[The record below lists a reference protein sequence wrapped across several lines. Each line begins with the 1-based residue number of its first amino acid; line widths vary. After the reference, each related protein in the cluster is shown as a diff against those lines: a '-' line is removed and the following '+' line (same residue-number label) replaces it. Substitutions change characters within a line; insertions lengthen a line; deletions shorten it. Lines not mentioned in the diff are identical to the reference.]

1 MSDNMTKKRIL
12 NVKSPT
18 IVDSYYEDEDFQKEL
33 DKVSDDILINAETNR
48 TIKNIRKTLAS
59 ALKKKYGFTNG
70 ELKELT
76 SKILKIHG
84 LEASNF
90 DALSSFAKIL
100 ESRVN
105 DVSIDDNSN
114 KNEKTIAGVNNEITA
129 AFRKLVGYHML
140 YGVMKDLYGQAEAK
154 VLSGD
159 LYDFSLGLSDSTN
172 ILIPYCWALDASK
185 IVLEGRKFGQLPS
198 APVHRVDSYIS
209 ALDETVHQMSSH
221 LAGAIAVGTFFLDIA
236 HILIYKQRV
245 PFEKIKT
252 DAVMRKHIENCFQT
266 FVHSVNHLS
275 RNGVESPFTNISLFD
290 RVKLKGLVGPEN
302 YGWYFANKKE
312 VALDNGLE
320 DKMSSEEWQEF
331 VINYIIEL
339 QEIYAKFHEKGDPL
353 NNGIPY
359 RFPVT
364 TMNIS
369 KDDDDKVL
377 DEKFFDFV
385 CQRDITRFNIFT
397 SKGTKVA
404 SCCFSGDQ
412 PILVRN
418 AKDVYLTTFKDW
430 KNTTPYAVYKD
441 NWKVFHNGSWV
452 EANEVVLPSRQMYK
466 VTTTNNKTIIV
477 SDNHLHVTYNGEIPT
492 SKLTTDDYLMFNTKP
507 LQSYPEKDEG
517 LTYKD
522 GYLIGAFIG
531 DGSFGGNIELASGN
545 KEIYTINLSLNKNCY
560 QEIINDIGLHSTY
573 SIFDDK
579 ELVSVRICSKE
590 KVAFIKRFVNGCH
603 SAYTKELNPN
613 VLFQSLEFRKGILDG
628 WYATDGGNSN
638 RCYTISPKLRDS
650 MELLITSLG
659 YNSTISVSD
668 RTGEVA
674 FINEET
680 GKEYY
685 KNYPLWCVRWYDSSN
700 KRTMKDV
707 YKWKN
712 NSMYFKIKSIEKV
725 DYNDENIYCFEMKNK
740 DEPYFT
746 LPNGIITHNCRLIN
760 DAELLDMG
768 SSVNSF
774 GGSTVSM
781 GSHRVVTINFARIA
795 YEANSMEDF
804 YHILDKR
811 IRGAAK
817 VLKAHKVLIGKMEE
831 KGLEPFITRGWIRM
845 DRLFSTFGILGVVEA
860 KKILETKFAD
870 QIEDGQDVMKDYLV
884 YLNKHSQEYA
894 KELGLFS
901 NIEQIPGE
909 SYAVRLATVD
919 NLIFDEDIIDA
930 PLYANQFVPL
940 WEDATIW
947 EKLEADGKYNQL
959 LTGGGIVHAQLGSKT
974 TPSQN
979 RKIIEY
985 AIKCGCEHFVLNS
998 VYSKCPKCG
1007 AVYDHKVASCSK
1019 CGHNEH
1025 MEYFTRIVGY
1035 FTSVDS
1041 WNPTRKN
1048 WEFQRR
1054 TFIDDSLMN

>member
-236 HILIYKQRV
+236 HILIYKERV

-404 SCCFSGDQ
+404 SC
-412 PILVRN
+412 
-418 AKDVYLTTFKDW
+418 
-430 KNTTPYAVYKD
+430 
-441 NWKVFHNGSWV
+441 
-452 EANEVVLPSRQMYK
+452 
-466 VTTTNNKTIIV
+466 
-477 SDNHLHVTYNGEIPT
+477 
-492 SKLTTDDYLMFNTKP
+492 
-507 LQSYPEKDEG
+507 
-517 LTYKD
+517 
-522 GYLIGAFIG
+522 
-531 DGSFGGNIELASGN
+531 
-545 KEIYTINLSLNKNCY
+545 
-560 QEIINDIGLHSTY
+560 
-573 SIFDDK
+573 
-579 ELVSVRICSKE
+579 
-590 KVAFIKRFVNGCH
+590 
-603 SAYTKELNPN
+603 
-613 VLFQSLEFRKGILDG
+613 
-628 WYATDGGNSN
+628 
-638 RCYTISPKLRDS
+638 
-650 MELLITSLG
+650 
-659 YNSTISVSD
+659 
-668 RTGEVA
+668 
-674 FINEET
+674 
-680 GKEYY
+680 
-685 KNYPLWCVRWYDSSN
+685 
-700 KRTMKDV
+700 
-707 YKWKN
+707 
-712 NSMYFKIKSIEKV
+712 
-725 DYNDENIYCFEMKNK
+725 
-740 DEPYFT
+740 
-746 LPNGIITHNCRLIN
+746 CRLIN

>member
-245 PFEKIKT
+245 PFEKIKS
-252 DAVMRKHIENCFQT
+252 DATMRKYIENCFQT

-404 SCCFSGDQ
+404 SCC
-412 PILVRN
+412 
-418 AKDVYLTTFKDW
+418 
-430 KNTTPYAVYKD
+430 
-441 NWKVFHNGSWV
+441 
-452 EANEVVLPSRQMYK
+452 
-466 VTTTNNKTIIV
+466 
-477 SDNHLHVTYNGEIPT
+477 
-492 SKLTTDDYLMFNTKP
+492 
-507 LQSYPEKDEG
+507 
-517 LTYKD
+517 
-522 GYLIGAFIG
+522 
-531 DGSFGGNIELASGN
+531 
-545 KEIYTINLSLNKNCY
+545 
-560 QEIINDIGLHSTY
+560 
-573 SIFDDK
+573 
-579 ELVSVRICSKE
+579 
-590 KVAFIKRFVNGCH
+590 
-603 SAYTKELNPN
+603 
-613 VLFQSLEFRKGILDG
+613 
-628 WYATDGGNSN
+628 
-638 RCYTISPKLRDS
+638 
-650 MELLITSLG
+650 
-659 YNSTISVSD
+659 
-668 RTGEVA
+668 
-674 FINEET
+674 
-680 GKEYY
+680 
-685 KNYPLWCVRWYDSSN
+685 
-700 KRTMKDV
+700 
-707 YKWKN
+707 
-712 NSMYFKIKSIEKV
+712 
-725 DYNDENIYCFEMKNK
+725 
-740 DEPYFT
+740 
-746 LPNGIITHNCRLIN
+746 RLIN

-870 QIEDGQDVMKDYLV
+870 QIEDGQDVMKD
-884 YLNKHSQEYA
+884 
-894 KELGLFS
+894 
-901 NIEQIPGE
+901 
-909 SYAVRLATVD
+909 
-919 NLIFDEDIIDA
+919 
-930 PLYANQFVPL
+930 
-940 WEDATIW
+940 
-947 EKLEADGKYNQL
+947 
-959 LTGGGIVHAQLGSKT
+959 
-974 TPSQN
+974 
-979 RKIIEY
+979 
-985 AIKCGCEHFVLNS
+985 
-998 VYSKCPKCG
+998 
-1007 AVYDHKVASCSK
+1007 
-1019 CGHNEH
+1019 
-1025 MEYFTRIVGY
+1025 
-1035 FTSVDS
+1035 
-1041 WNPTRKN
+1041 
-1048 WEFQRR
+1048 
-1054 TFIDDSLMN
+1054 

>member
-198 APVHRVDSYIS
+198 APVHRIDSYIS

-320 DKMSSEEWQEF
+320 DKMSAEQWQEF

-404 SCCFSGDQ
+404 SC
-412 PILVRN
+412 
-418 AKDVYLTTFKDW
+418 
-430 KNTTPYAVYKD
+430 
-441 NWKVFHNGSWV
+441 
-452 EANEVVLPSRQMYK
+452 
-466 VTTTNNKTIIV
+466 
-477 SDNHLHVTYNGEIPT
+477 
-492 SKLTTDDYLMFNTKP
+492 
-507 LQSYPEKDEG
+507 
-517 LTYKD
+517 
-522 GYLIGAFIG
+522 
-531 DGSFGGNIELASGN
+531 
-545 KEIYTINLSLNKNCY
+545 
-560 QEIINDIGLHSTY
+560 
-573 SIFDDK
+573 
-579 ELVSVRICSKE
+579 
-590 KVAFIKRFVNGCH
+590 
-603 SAYTKELNPN
+603 
-613 VLFQSLEFRKGILDG
+613 
-628 WYATDGGNSN
+628 
-638 RCYTISPKLRDS
+638 
-650 MELLITSLG
+650 
-659 YNSTISVSD
+659 
-668 RTGEVA
+668 
-674 FINEET
+674 
-680 GKEYY
+680 
-685 KNYPLWCVRWYDSSN
+685 
-700 KRTMKDV
+700 
-707 YKWKN
+707 
-712 NSMYFKIKSIEKV
+712 
-725 DYNDENIYCFEMKNK
+725 
-740 DEPYFT
+740 
-746 LPNGIITHNCRLIN
+746 CRLIN

-1054 TFIDDSLMN
+1054 TFIDDSLHN

>member
-236 HILIYKQRV
+236 HILIYKERV

-320 DKMSSEEWQEF
+320 DKMSAEQWQEF

-369 KDDDDKVL
+369 KDDEDKVL

-404 SCCFSGDQ
+404 SC
-412 PILVRN
+412 
-418 AKDVYLTTFKDW
+418 
-430 KNTTPYAVYKD
+430 
-441 NWKVFHNGSWV
+441 
-452 EANEVVLPSRQMYK
+452 
-466 VTTTNNKTIIV
+466 
-477 SDNHLHVTYNGEIPT
+477 
-492 SKLTTDDYLMFNTKP
+492 
-507 LQSYPEKDEG
+507 
-517 LTYKD
+517 
-522 GYLIGAFIG
+522 
-531 DGSFGGNIELASGN
+531 
-545 KEIYTINLSLNKNCY
+545 
-560 QEIINDIGLHSTY
+560 
-573 SIFDDK
+573 
-579 ELVSVRICSKE
+579 
-590 KVAFIKRFVNGCH
+590 
-603 SAYTKELNPN
+603 
-613 VLFQSLEFRKGILDG
+613 
-628 WYATDGGNSN
+628 
-638 RCYTISPKLRDS
+638 
-650 MELLITSLG
+650 
-659 YNSTISVSD
+659 
-668 RTGEVA
+668 
-674 FINEET
+674 
-680 GKEYY
+680 
-685 KNYPLWCVRWYDSSN
+685 
-700 KRTMKDV
+700 
-707 YKWKN
+707 
-712 NSMYFKIKSIEKV
+712 
-725 DYNDENIYCFEMKNK
+725 
-740 DEPYFT
+740 
-746 LPNGIITHNCRLIN
+746 CRLIN

-860 KKILETKFAD
+860 KKILEIKFAD

>member
-1 MSDNMTKKRIL
+1 MSNITTKKIL

-18 IVDSYYEDEDFQKEL
+18 IVDSYYEDEDFKKEL
-33 DKVSDDILINAETNR
+33 DKVSDSILINAETTR
-48 TIKNIRKTLAS
+48 TIKNIKKTLAS
-59 ALKKKYGFTNG
+59 ALKKKYGFSNG
-70 ELKELT
+70 ELKDLT
-76 SKILKIHG
+76 SKILRIHG
-84 LEASNF
+84 LDASNF
-90 DALSSFAKIL
+90 DTLANFAKIM
-100 ESRVN
+100 EARVN

-129 AFRKLVGYHML
+129 ANRKLIGYHML
-140 YGVMKDLYGQAEAK
+140 YGVMKDLFGQAEAK

-185 IVLEGRKFGQLPS
+185 IVMEGRKFGQLPS

-209 ALDETVHQMSSH
+209 ALDETIHQMSSH
-221 LAGAIAVGTFFLDIA
+221 LAGAIAIGTFFLDIA

-245 PFEKIKT
+245 PFEKVKS
-252 DAVMRKHIENCFQT
+252 DSVMRKHIENCFQT

-275 RNGVESPFTNISLFD
+275 RSGVESPFTNISLFD
-290 RVKLKGLVGPEN
+290 RVKLAGLISADN

-312 VALDNGLE
+312 VAHDNGLE
-320 DKMSSEEWQEF
+320 DKMTSEEWKEF

-404 SCCFSGDQ
+404 SCC
-412 PILVRN
+412 
-418 AKDVYLTTFKDW
+418 
-430 KNTTPYAVYKD
+430 
-441 NWKVFHNGSWV
+441 
-452 EANEVVLPSRQMYK
+452 
-466 VTTTNNKTIIV
+466 
-477 SDNHLHVTYNGEIPT
+477 
-492 SKLTTDDYLMFNTKP
+492 
-507 LQSYPEKDEG
+507 
-517 LTYKD
+517 
-522 GYLIGAFIG
+522 
-531 DGSFGGNIELASGN
+531 
-545 KEIYTINLSLNKNCY
+545 
-560 QEIINDIGLHSTY
+560 
-573 SIFDDK
+573 
-579 ELVSVRICSKE
+579 
-590 KVAFIKRFVNGCH
+590 
-603 SAYTKELNPN
+603 
-613 VLFQSLEFRKGILDG
+613 
-628 WYATDGGNSN
+628 
-638 RCYTISPKLRDS
+638 
-650 MELLITSLG
+650 
-659 YNSTISVSD
+659 
-668 RTGEVA
+668 
-674 FINEET
+674 
-680 GKEYY
+680 
-685 KNYPLWCVRWYDSSN
+685 
-700 KRTMKDV
+700 
-707 YKWKN
+707 
-712 NSMYFKIKSIEKV
+712 
-725 DYNDENIYCFEMKNK
+725 
-740 DEPYFT
+740 
-746 LPNGIITHNCRLIN
+746 RLIN

-795 YEANSMEDF
+795 YEADSLDNF
-804 YHILDKR
+804 YKILDKR
-811 IRGAAK
+811 IWGAAK

-860 KKILETKFAD
+860 KKILEERFGSEIA
-870 QIEDGQDVMKDYLV
+870 EDQDVMQDFLV
-884 YLNKHSQEYA
+884 YLNEHSQEYA
-894 KELGLFS
+894 RELGLFS

-919 NLIFDEDIIDA
+919 NMIFPEQDIIEA

-940 WEDATIW
+940 WQDATLW

-974 TPSQN
+974 TTSQN
-979 RKIIEY
+979 KKIIEY

-998 VYSKCPKCG
+998 VYSKCPECG

-1019 CGHNEH
+1019 CNHTK
-1025 MEYFTRIVGY
+1025 MSYFTRVVG
-1035 FTSVDS
+1035 FFVPVDS
-1041 WNPTRKN
+1041 WNPTRRE
-1048 WEFQRR
+1048 WEFNRR
-1054 TFIDDSLMN
+1054 TFIDDSLHG

>member
-1 MSDNMTKKRIL
+1 MSELAVKKIL

-18 IVDSYYEDEDFQKEL
+18 IVDSYYEDEDFKKEL
-33 DKVSDDILINAETNR
+33 DKVSDDILINAETTR
-48 TIKNIRKTLAS
+48 TIKNIKKTLAS
-59 ALKKKYGFTNG
+59 ALKKKYGFSNG

-84 LEASNF
+84 LDATNF
-90 DALSSFAKIL
+90 DTLANFAKIL
-100 ESRVN
+100 DSRVN

-129 AFRKLVGYHML
+129 SNRKLIGYHML

-185 IVLEGRKFGQLPS
+185 LVWEGRKFGQLPS

-209 ALDETVHQMSSH
+209 ALDETIHQMSSH
-221 LAGAIAVGTFFLDIA
+221 LAGAIAIGTFFLDIA

-245 PFEKIKT
+245 PFEVVKNDPK
-252 DAVMRKHIENCFQT
+252 MRKYIENCFQT

-290 RVKLKGLVGPEN
+290 RVKLAGLISKDN
-302 YGWYFANKKE
+302 YGWYFANKKDI
-312 VALDNGLE
+312 AIDNGLE
-320 DKMSSEEWQEF
+320 DKMSADEWKEF
-331 VINYIIEL
+331 VINYISEL

-369 KDDDDKVL
+369 KDDEGNVL

-404 SCCFSGDQ
+404 SC
-412 PILVRN
+412 
-418 AKDVYLTTFKDW
+418 
-430 KNTTPYAVYKD
+430 
-441 NWKVFHNGSWV
+441 
-452 EANEVVLPSRQMYK
+452 
-466 VTTTNNKTIIV
+466 
-477 SDNHLHVTYNGEIPT
+477 
-492 SKLTTDDYLMFNTKP
+492 
-507 LQSYPEKDEG
+507 
-517 LTYKD
+517 
-522 GYLIGAFIG
+522 
-531 DGSFGGNIELASGN
+531 
-545 KEIYTINLSLNKNCY
+545 
-560 QEIINDIGLHSTY
+560 
-573 SIFDDK
+573 
-579 ELVSVRICSKE
+579 
-590 KVAFIKRFVNGCH
+590 
-603 SAYTKELNPN
+603 
-613 VLFQSLEFRKGILDG
+613 
-628 WYATDGGNSN
+628 
-638 RCYTISPKLRDS
+638 
-650 MELLITSLG
+650 
-659 YNSTISVSD
+659 
-668 RTGEVA
+668 
-674 FINEET
+674 
-680 GKEYY
+680 
-685 KNYPLWCVRWYDSSN
+685 
-700 KRTMKDV
+700 
-707 YKWKN
+707 
-712 NSMYFKIKSIEKV
+712 
-725 DYNDENIYCFEMKNK
+725 
-740 DEPYFT
+740 
-746 LPNGIITHNCRLIN
+746 CRLIN

-795 YEANSMEDF
+795 YEANSLDDF

-870 QIEDGQDVMKDYLV
+870 EIVEGQDVMNDYLV
-884 YLNKHSQEYA
+884 YLNKHSAEYA
-894 KELGLFS
+894 KELDLFS

-919 NLIFDEDIIDA
+919 NLIFNENIIDA

-974 TPSQN
+974 TSAQN
-979 RKIIEY
+979 RKIILY

-1025 MEYFTRIVGY
+1025 MQYFTRVVG
-1035 FTSVDS
+1035 FFVPVDS
-1041 WNPTRKN
+1041 WNPTRRN

-1054 TFIDDSLMN
+1054 TFIDDSLHG

>member
-209 ALDETVHQMSSH
+209 ALDETTHQMSSH

-320 DKMSSEEWQEF
+320 DKMSAEQWQEF

-369 KDDDDKVL
+369 KDDDDKIL

-404 SCCFSGDQ
+404 SC
-412 PILVRN
+412 
-418 AKDVYLTTFKDW
+418 
-430 KNTTPYAVYKD
+430 
-441 NWKVFHNGSWV
+441 
-452 EANEVVLPSRQMYK
+452 
-466 VTTTNNKTIIV
+466 
-477 SDNHLHVTYNGEIPT
+477 
-492 SKLTTDDYLMFNTKP
+492 
-507 LQSYPEKDEG
+507 
-517 LTYKD
+517 
-522 GYLIGAFIG
+522 
-531 DGSFGGNIELASGN
+531 
-545 KEIYTINLSLNKNCY
+545 
-560 QEIINDIGLHSTY
+560 
-573 SIFDDK
+573 
-579 ELVSVRICSKE
+579 
-590 KVAFIKRFVNGCH
+590 
-603 SAYTKELNPN
+603 
-613 VLFQSLEFRKGILDG
+613 
-628 WYATDGGNSN
+628 
-638 RCYTISPKLRDS
+638 
-650 MELLITSLG
+650 
-659 YNSTISVSD
+659 
-668 RTGEVA
+668 
-674 FINEET
+674 
-680 GKEYY
+680 
-685 KNYPLWCVRWYDSSN
+685 
-700 KRTMKDV
+700 
-707 YKWKN
+707 
-712 NSMYFKIKSIEKV
+712 
-725 DYNDENIYCFEMKNK
+725 
-740 DEPYFT
+740 
-746 LPNGIITHNCRLIN
+746 CRLIN

-1025 MEYFTRIVGY
+1025 MEYFTRVVG
-1035 FTSVDS
+1035 FFVPVDC
-1041 WNPTRKN
+1041 WNPTRRN
-1048 WEFQRR
+1048 WEFERR
-1054 TFIDDSLMN
+1054 TFIDDSLHN

>member
-1 MSDNMTKKRIL
+1 MSELAVKKIL

-18 IVDSYYEDEDFQKEL
+18 IVDSYYEDEDFKKEL
-33 DKVSDDILINAETNR
+33 DKVSDDILINAETTR
-48 TIKNIRKTLAS
+48 TIKNIKKTLAS
-59 ALKKKYGFTNG
+59 ALKKKYGFSNG

-84 LEASNF
+84 LDATNF
-90 DALSSFAKIL
+90 DTLANFAKIL
-100 ESRVN
+100 DSRVN

-129 AFRKLVGYHML
+129 SNRKLIGYHML

-185 IVLEGRKFGQLPS
+185 LVLEGRKFGQLPS

-245 PFEKIKT
+245 PFEVVKNDPK
-252 DAVMRKHIENCFQT
+252 MRKYIENCFQT

-275 RNGVESPFTNISLFD
+275 RNGVESSFTNISLFD
-290 RVKLKGLVGPEN
+290 RVKLAGLIGQDN
-302 YGWYFANKKE
+302 YGWYFANKKDI
-312 VALDNGLE
+312 AIDNGLE
-320 DKMSSEEWQEF
+320 DKMSADEWKEF
-331 VINYIIEL
+331 VINYISEL

-369 KDDDDKVL
+369 KDDEGNVL

-404 SCCFSGDQ
+404 SC
-412 PILVRN
+412 
-418 AKDVYLTTFKDW
+418 
-430 KNTTPYAVYKD
+430 
-441 NWKVFHNGSWV
+441 
-452 EANEVVLPSRQMYK
+452 
-466 VTTTNNKTIIV
+466 
-477 SDNHLHVTYNGEIPT
+477 
-492 SKLTTDDYLMFNTKP
+492 
-507 LQSYPEKDEG
+507 
-517 LTYKD
+517 
-522 GYLIGAFIG
+522 
-531 DGSFGGNIELASGN
+531 
-545 KEIYTINLSLNKNCY
+545 
-560 QEIINDIGLHSTY
+560 
-573 SIFDDK
+573 
-579 ELVSVRICSKE
+579 
-590 KVAFIKRFVNGCH
+590 
-603 SAYTKELNPN
+603 
-613 VLFQSLEFRKGILDG
+613 
-628 WYATDGGNSN
+628 
-638 RCYTISPKLRDS
+638 
-650 MELLITSLG
+650 
-659 YNSTISVSD
+659 
-668 RTGEVA
+668 
-674 FINEET
+674 
-680 GKEYY
+680 
-685 KNYPLWCVRWYDSSN
+685 
-700 KRTMKDV
+700 
-707 YKWKN
+707 
-712 NSMYFKIKSIEKV
+712 
-725 DYNDENIYCFEMKNK
+725 
-740 DEPYFT
+740 
-746 LPNGIITHNCRLIN
+746 CRLIN

-795 YEANSMEDF
+795 YEANSLEDF

-870 QIEDGQDVMKDYLV
+870 EITEGQDVMNDYLV
-884 YLNKHSQEYA
+884 YLNKHSAEYA
-894 KELGLFS
+894 KELVLFS

-919 NLIFDEDIIDA
+919 NLIFNENIIDA

-974 TPSQN
+974 TSAQN
-979 RKIIEY
+979 KKIILY

-1025 MEYFTRIVGY
+1025 MQYFTRVVG
-1035 FTSVDS
+1035 FFVPVDS
-1041 WNPTRKN
+1041 WNPTRRN

-1054 TFIDDSLMN
+1054 TFIDDSLHG

>member
-236 HILIYKQRV
+236 HILIYKERV

-320 DKMSSEEWQEF
+320 DKMSAEQWQEF

-369 KDDDDKVL
+369 KDDNDKVL

-404 SCCFSGDQ
+404 SC
-412 PILVRN
+412 
-418 AKDVYLTTFKDW
+418 
-430 KNTTPYAVYKD
+430 
-441 NWKVFHNGSWV
+441 
-452 EANEVVLPSRQMYK
+452 
-466 VTTTNNKTIIV
+466 
-477 SDNHLHVTYNGEIPT
+477 
-492 SKLTTDDYLMFNTKP
+492 
-507 LQSYPEKDEG
+507 
-517 LTYKD
+517 
-522 GYLIGAFIG
+522 
-531 DGSFGGNIELASGN
+531 
-545 KEIYTINLSLNKNCY
+545 
-560 QEIINDIGLHSTY
+560 
-573 SIFDDK
+573 
-579 ELVSVRICSKE
+579 
-590 KVAFIKRFVNGCH
+590 
-603 SAYTKELNPN
+603 
-613 VLFQSLEFRKGILDG
+613 
-628 WYATDGGNSN
+628 
-638 RCYTISPKLRDS
+638 
-650 MELLITSLG
+650 
-659 YNSTISVSD
+659 
-668 RTGEVA
+668 
-674 FINEET
+674 
-680 GKEYY
+680 
-685 KNYPLWCVRWYDSSN
+685 
-700 KRTMKDV
+700 
-707 YKWKN
+707 
-712 NSMYFKIKSIEKV
+712 
-725 DYNDENIYCFEMKNK
+725 
-740 DEPYFT
+740 
-746 LPNGIITHNCRLIN
+746 CRLIN

-1007 AVYDHKVASCSK
+1007 AVYDHKVTSCSK

>member
-252 DAVMRKHIENCFQT
+252 DAIMRKHIENCFQT

-320 DKMSSEEWQEF
+320 DKMSAEQWQEF

-404 SCCFSGDQ
+404 SC
-412 PILVRN
+412 
-418 AKDVYLTTFKDW
+418 
-430 KNTTPYAVYKD
+430 
-441 NWKVFHNGSWV
+441 
-452 EANEVVLPSRQMYK
+452 
-466 VTTTNNKTIIV
+466 
-477 SDNHLHVTYNGEIPT
+477 
-492 SKLTTDDYLMFNTKP
+492 
-507 LQSYPEKDEG
+507 
-517 LTYKD
+517 
-522 GYLIGAFIG
+522 
-531 DGSFGGNIELASGN
+531 
-545 KEIYTINLSLNKNCY
+545 
-560 QEIINDIGLHSTY
+560 
-573 SIFDDK
+573 
-579 ELVSVRICSKE
+579 
-590 KVAFIKRFVNGCH
+590 
-603 SAYTKELNPN
+603 
-613 VLFQSLEFRKGILDG
+613 
-628 WYATDGGNSN
+628 
-638 RCYTISPKLRDS
+638 
-650 MELLITSLG
+650 
-659 YNSTISVSD
+659 
-668 RTGEVA
+668 
-674 FINEET
+674 
-680 GKEYY
+680 
-685 KNYPLWCVRWYDSSN
+685 
-700 KRTMKDV
+700 
-707 YKWKN
+707 
-712 NSMYFKIKSIEKV
+712 
-725 DYNDENIYCFEMKNK
+725 
-740 DEPYFT
+740 
-746 LPNGIITHNCRLIN
+746 CRLIN

-1025 MEYFTRIVGY
+1025 MEYFTRVVG
-1035 FTSVDS
+1035 FFVPVDC
-1041 WNPTRKN
+1041 WNPTRRN
-1048 WEFQRR
+1048 WEFERR
-1054 TFIDDSLMN
+1054 TFIDDSLHG

>member
-1 MSDNMTKKRIL
+1 MSDITRKKIL

-18 IVDSYYEDEDFQKEL
+18 IVDSYYEDEDFKKEL
-33 DKVSDDILINAETNR
+33 DKVSNDILITAETTR
-48 TIKNIRKTLAS
+48 TIKNIKKTLAS
-59 ALKKKYGFTNG
+59 ALKKKYGFSNG

-76 SKILKIHG
+76 SNILKIHG
-84 LEASNF
+84 LDASNF
-90 DALSSFAKIL
+90 DTLANFAKIM

-129 AFRKLVGYHML
+129 ANRKLIGYHML

-185 IVLEGRKFGQLPS
+185 IVMEGRKFGQLPS

-209 ALDETVHQMSSH
+209 ALDETIHQMSSH
-221 LAGAIAVGTFFLDIA
+221 LAGAIAIGTFFLDIA

-245 PFEKIKT
+245 PFEKIKS
-252 DAVMRKHIENCFQT
+252 DATMRKHIENCFQT

-275 RNGVESPFTNISLFD
+275 RSGVESPFTNISLFD
-290 RVKLKGLVGPEN
+290 RVKLAGLISSDN

-312 VALDNGLE
+312 VAFDNGLE
-320 DKMSSEEWQEF
+320 DKMSSDDWKEF

-377 DEKFFDFV
+377 DEKFFEFV

-404 SCCFSGDQ
+404 SC
-412 PILVRN
+412 
-418 AKDVYLTTFKDW
+418 
-430 KNTTPYAVYKD
+430 
-441 NWKVFHNGSWV
+441 
-452 EANEVVLPSRQMYK
+452 
-466 VTTTNNKTIIV
+466 
-477 SDNHLHVTYNGEIPT
+477 
-492 SKLTTDDYLMFNTKP
+492 
-507 LQSYPEKDEG
+507 
-517 LTYKD
+517 
-522 GYLIGAFIG
+522 
-531 DGSFGGNIELASGN
+531 
-545 KEIYTINLSLNKNCY
+545 
-560 QEIINDIGLHSTY
+560 
-573 SIFDDK
+573 
-579 ELVSVRICSKE
+579 
-590 KVAFIKRFVNGCH
+590 
-603 SAYTKELNPN
+603 
-613 VLFQSLEFRKGILDG
+613 
-628 WYATDGGNSN
+628 
-638 RCYTISPKLRDS
+638 
-650 MELLITSLG
+650 
-659 YNSTISVSD
+659 
-668 RTGEVA
+668 
-674 FINEET
+674 
-680 GKEYY
+680 
-685 KNYPLWCVRWYDSSN
+685 
-700 KRTMKDV
+700 
-707 YKWKN
+707 
-712 NSMYFKIKSIEKV
+712 
-725 DYNDENIYCFEMKNK
+725 
-740 DEPYFT
+740 
-746 LPNGIITHNCRLIN
+746 CRLIN

-795 YEANSMEDF
+795 YEADSLENF
-804 YHILDKR
+804 YKILDKR
-811 IRGAAK
+811 IWGAAK

-831 KGLEPFITRGWIRM
+831 KGLEPFISRGWIRM

-860 KKILETKFAD
+860 KKILEERFGSEIA
-870 QIEDGQDVMKDYLV
+870 ENQDVMQDFLV

-894 KELGLFS
+894 RELGLFS

-919 NLIFDEDIIDA
+919 NMIFPEQDIIEA

-940 WEDATIW
+940 WEDASLW

-974 TPSQN
+974 TSSQN
-979 RKIIEY
+979 KKIIEF

-998 VYSKCPKCG
+998 VYSKCPECG
-1007 AVYDHKVASCSK
+1007 AVYDHKVVSCSK
-1019 CGHNEH
+1019 CNHDK
-1025 MEYFTRIVGY
+1025 MSYFTRVVG
-1035 FTSVDS
+1035 FFVPVDS
-1041 WNPTRKN
+1041 WNPTRRE
-1048 WEFQRR
+1048 WEFNKR
-1054 TFIDDSLMN
+1054 TFIDDSLHG

>member
-209 ALDETVHQMSSH
+209 ALDETTHQMSSH

-320 DKMSSEEWQEF
+320 DKMSAEQWQEF

-1054 TFIDDSLMN
+1054 TFIDDSLHN

>member
-320 DKMSSEEWQEF
+320 DKMSAEQWQEF

-404 SCCFSGDQ
+404 SC
-412 PILVRN
+412 
-418 AKDVYLTTFKDW
+418 
-430 KNTTPYAVYKD
+430 
-441 NWKVFHNGSWV
+441 
-452 EANEVVLPSRQMYK
+452 
-466 VTTTNNKTIIV
+466 
-477 SDNHLHVTYNGEIPT
+477 
-492 SKLTTDDYLMFNTKP
+492 
-507 LQSYPEKDEG
+507 
-517 LTYKD
+517 
-522 GYLIGAFIG
+522 
-531 DGSFGGNIELASGN
+531 
-545 KEIYTINLSLNKNCY
+545 
-560 QEIINDIGLHSTY
+560 
-573 SIFDDK
+573 
-579 ELVSVRICSKE
+579 
-590 KVAFIKRFVNGCH
+590 
-603 SAYTKELNPN
+603 
-613 VLFQSLEFRKGILDG
+613 
-628 WYATDGGNSN
+628 
-638 RCYTISPKLRDS
+638 
-650 MELLITSLG
+650 
-659 YNSTISVSD
+659 
-668 RTGEVA
+668 
-674 FINEET
+674 
-680 GKEYY
+680 
-685 KNYPLWCVRWYDSSN
+685 
-700 KRTMKDV
+700 
-707 YKWKN
+707 
-712 NSMYFKIKSIEKV
+712 
-725 DYNDENIYCFEMKNK
+725 
-740 DEPYFT
+740 
-746 LPNGIITHNCRLIN
+746 CRLIN

-1025 MEYFTRIVGY
+1025 MEYFTRVVG
-1035 FTSVDS
+1035 FFVPVDC
-1041 WNPTRKN
+1041 WNPTRRN
-1048 WEFQRR
+1048 WEFERR
-1054 TFIDDSLMN
+1054 TFIDDSLHN

>member
-1 MSDNMTKKRIL
+1 MSDLTVKKIL

-18 IVDSYYEDEDFQKEL
+18 IVDSYYEDEDFKKEL
-33 DKVSDDILINAETNR
+33 DKVSDDILINAETTR
-48 TIKNIRKTLAS
+48 TIKNIKKTLAS
-59 ALKKKYGFTNG
+59 ALKKKYGFSNG

-76 SKILKIHG
+76 SKILNIHG
-84 LEASNF
+84 LDATNF
-90 DALSSFAKIL
+90 DTLANFAKIL
-100 ESRVN
+100 DSRVN

-129 AFRKLVGYHML
+129 SNRKLIGYHML

-185 IVLEGRKFGQLPS
+185 LVMEGRKFGQLPS

-245 PFEKIKT
+245 PFEVVKNDPT
-252 DAVMRKHIENCFQT
+252 MRKYIENCFQT

-290 RVKLKGLVGPEN
+290 RVKLSGLVGADN
-302 YGWYFANKKE
+302 YGWYFANKKDI
-312 VALDNGLE
+312 ALDNGLE
-320 DKMSSEEWQEF
+320 DKMSADEWKDF
-331 VINYIIEL
+331 VINYIMEL

-369 KDDDDKVL
+369 KDDDGNIL
-377 DEKFFDFV
+377 DENFFDFV

-404 SCCFSGDQ
+404 SC
-412 PILVRN
+412 
-418 AKDVYLTTFKDW
+418 
-430 KNTTPYAVYKD
+430 
-441 NWKVFHNGSWV
+441 
-452 EANEVVLPSRQMYK
+452 
-466 VTTTNNKTIIV
+466 
-477 SDNHLHVTYNGEIPT
+477 
-492 SKLTTDDYLMFNTKP
+492 
-507 LQSYPEKDEG
+507 
-517 LTYKD
+517 
-522 GYLIGAFIG
+522 
-531 DGSFGGNIELASGN
+531 
-545 KEIYTINLSLNKNCY
+545 
-560 QEIINDIGLHSTY
+560 
-573 SIFDDK
+573 
-579 ELVSVRICSKE
+579 
-590 KVAFIKRFVNGCH
+590 
-603 SAYTKELNPN
+603 
-613 VLFQSLEFRKGILDG
+613 
-628 WYATDGGNSN
+628 
-638 RCYTISPKLRDS
+638 
-650 MELLITSLG
+650 
-659 YNSTISVSD
+659 
-668 RTGEVA
+668 
-674 FINEET
+674 
-680 GKEYY
+680 
-685 KNYPLWCVRWYDSSN
+685 
-700 KRTMKDV
+700 
-707 YKWKN
+707 
-712 NSMYFKIKSIEKV
+712 
-725 DYNDENIYCFEMKNK
+725 
-740 DEPYFT
+740 
-746 LPNGIITHNCRLIN
+746 CRLIN

-804 YHILDKR
+804 YKILDKR

-817 VLKAHKVLIGKMEE
+817 VLKAHKVLIGKMEA

-860 KKILETKFAD
+860 KKILETKFSD
-870 QIEDGQDVMKDYLV
+870 EIKEGQDVMNDYLV

-919 NLIFDEDIIDA
+919 NLIFNDNIIDA

-959 LTGGGIVHAQLGSKT
+959 LTGGGIVHAQFGSKT
-974 TPSQN
+974 TAAQN
-979 RKIIEY
+979 RKIILY

-998 VYSKCPKCG
+998 VYSKCPECG
-1007 AVYDHKVASCSK
+1007 SVYDHKVASCSK

-1025 MEYFTRIVGY
+1025 MQYFTRVVG
-1035 FTSVDS
+1035 FFVPVDS
-1041 WNPTRKN
+1041 WNPTRRN

-1054 TFIDDSLMN
+1054 TFIDDSLHG

>member
-1 MSDNMTKKRIL
+1 MSDLTVKKIL

-18 IVDSYYEDEDFQKEL
+18 IVDSYYEDEDFKKEL
-33 DKVSDDILINAETNR
+33 DKVSDDILINAETTR
-48 TIKNIRKTLAS
+48 TIKNIKKTLAS
-59 ALKKKYGFTNG
+59 ALKKKYGFSNG

-76 SKILKIHG
+76 SKILNIHG
-84 LEASNF
+84 LDATNF
-90 DALSSFAKIL
+90 DTLANFAKIL
-100 ESRVN
+100 DSRVN

-129 AFRKLVGYHML
+129 SNRKLIGYHML

-185 IVLEGRKFGQLPS
+185 LVWEGRKFGQLPS

-209 ALDETVHQMSSH
+209 ALDETIHQMSSH
-221 LAGAIAVGTFFLDIA
+221 LAGAIAIGTFFLDVA

-245 PFEKIKT
+245 PFEVVKNDPT
-252 DAVMRKHIENCFQT
+252 MRKYIENCFQT

-290 RVKLKGLVGPEN
+290 RIKLSGLISKDN
-302 YGWYFANKKE
+302 YAWYFANKKAIA
-312 VALDNGLE
+312 VDNGLE
-320 DKMSSEEWQEF
+320 NAMTDEEWKEF
-331 VINYIIEL
+331 VINYIMEL

-369 KDDDDKVL
+369 KDDDGNIL
-377 DEKFFDFV
+377 DENFFDFV

-404 SCCFSGDQ
+404 SCC
-412 PILVRN
+412 
-418 AKDVYLTTFKDW
+418 
-430 KNTTPYAVYKD
+430 
-441 NWKVFHNGSWV
+441 
-452 EANEVVLPSRQMYK
+452 
-466 VTTTNNKTIIV
+466 
-477 SDNHLHVTYNGEIPT
+477 
-492 SKLTTDDYLMFNTKP
+492 
-507 LQSYPEKDEG
+507 
-517 LTYKD
+517 
-522 GYLIGAFIG
+522 
-531 DGSFGGNIELASGN
+531 
-545 KEIYTINLSLNKNCY
+545 
-560 QEIINDIGLHSTY
+560 
-573 SIFDDK
+573 
-579 ELVSVRICSKE
+579 
-590 KVAFIKRFVNGCH
+590 
-603 SAYTKELNPN
+603 
-613 VLFQSLEFRKGILDG
+613 
-628 WYATDGGNSN
+628 
-638 RCYTISPKLRDS
+638 
-650 MELLITSLG
+650 
-659 YNSTISVSD
+659 
-668 RTGEVA
+668 
-674 FINEET
+674 
-680 GKEYY
+680 
-685 KNYPLWCVRWYDSSN
+685 
-700 KRTMKDV
+700 
-707 YKWKN
+707 
-712 NSMYFKIKSIEKV
+712 
-725 DYNDENIYCFEMKNK
+725 
-740 DEPYFT
+740 
-746 LPNGIITHNCRLIN
+746 RLIN

-768 SSVNSF
+768 STVNSF

-804 YHILDKR
+804 YKILDKR

-817 VLKAHKVLIGKMEE
+817 VLKAHKVLIGKMEA

-860 KKILETKFAD
+860 KKILETKFSD
-870 QIEDGQDVMKDYLV
+870 EIKEGQDVMNDYLV

-919 NLIFDEDIIDA
+919 NLIFNDNIIDA

-974 TPSQN
+974 TAAQN
-979 RKIIEY
+979 RKIILY

-998 VYSKCPKCG
+998 VYSKCPECG
-1007 AVYDHKVASCSK
+1007 SVYDHKVASCSK

-1025 MEYFTRIVGY
+1025 MQYFTRVVG
-1035 FTSVDS
+1035 FFVPVDF
-1041 WNPTRKN
+1041 WNPTRRN

-1054 TFIDDSLMN
+1054 TFIDDSLHG

>member
-1 MSDNMTKKRIL
+1 MSDITRKKIL

-18 IVDSYYEDEDFQKEL
+18 IVDSYYEDEDFKKEL
-33 DKVSDDILINAETNR
+33 DKVSDDILIAAETTR
-48 TIKNIRKTLAS
+48 TIKNIKKTLAS
-59 ALKKKYGFTNG
+59 ALKKKYGFSNG

-76 SKILKIHG
+76 SNILKIHG
-84 LEASNF
+84 LDASNF
-90 DALSSFAKIL
+90 DTLANFAKIM

-129 AFRKLVGYHML
+129 ANRKLIGYHML

-185 IVLEGRKFGQLPS
+185 IVMEGRKFGQLPS
-198 APVHRVDSYIS
+198 APVHRIDSYIS
-209 ALDETVHQMSSH
+209 ALDETIHQMSSH
-221 LAGAIAVGTFFLDIA
+221 LAGAIAIGTFFLDIA

-245 PFEKIKT
+245 PFQKIKE
-252 DAVMRKHIENCFQT
+252 DATMRKHIENCFQT

-275 RNGVESPFTNISLFD
+275 RSGVESPFTNISLFD
-290 RVKLKGLVGPEN
+290 RVKLAGLISSDN

-312 VALDNGLE
+312 VAFDNGLE
-320 DKMSSEEWQEF
+320 DKMSSDDWKEF

-377 DEKFFDFV
+377 DEKFFEFV

-404 SCCFSGDQ
+404 SC
-412 PILVRN
+412 
-418 AKDVYLTTFKDW
+418 
-430 KNTTPYAVYKD
+430 
-441 NWKVFHNGSWV
+441 
-452 EANEVVLPSRQMYK
+452 
-466 VTTTNNKTIIV
+466 
-477 SDNHLHVTYNGEIPT
+477 
-492 SKLTTDDYLMFNTKP
+492 
-507 LQSYPEKDEG
+507 
-517 LTYKD
+517 
-522 GYLIGAFIG
+522 
-531 DGSFGGNIELASGN
+531 
-545 KEIYTINLSLNKNCY
+545 
-560 QEIINDIGLHSTY
+560 
-573 SIFDDK
+573 
-579 ELVSVRICSKE
+579 
-590 KVAFIKRFVNGCH
+590 
-603 SAYTKELNPN
+603 
-613 VLFQSLEFRKGILDG
+613 
-628 WYATDGGNSN
+628 
-638 RCYTISPKLRDS
+638 
-650 MELLITSLG
+650 
-659 YNSTISVSD
+659 
-668 RTGEVA
+668 
-674 FINEET
+674 
-680 GKEYY
+680 
-685 KNYPLWCVRWYDSSN
+685 
-700 KRTMKDV
+700 
-707 YKWKN
+707 
-712 NSMYFKIKSIEKV
+712 
-725 DYNDENIYCFEMKNK
+725 
-740 DEPYFT
+740 
-746 LPNGIITHNCRLIN
+746 CRLIN

-795 YEANSMEDF
+795 YEADSLDNF
-804 YHILDKR
+804 YKILDKR
-811 IRGAAK
+811 IWGAAK

-831 KGLEPFITRGWIRM
+831 KGLEPFISRGWIRM

-860 KKILETKFAD
+860 KKILEERFGSEIA
-870 QIEDGQDVMKDYLV
+870 ENQDVMQDFLV

-919 NLIFDEDIIDA
+919 NMIFPEQDIIDA

-940 WEDATIW
+940 WQDASLW

-974 TPSQN
+974 TSSQN
-979 RKIIEY
+979 KKIIEF

-998 VYSKCPKCG
+998 VYSKCPECG
-1007 AVYDHKVASCSK
+1007 AVYDHKVVSCSK
-1019 CGHNEH
+1019 CNHNK
-1025 MEYFTRIVGY
+1025 MSYFTRVVG
-1035 FTSVDS
+1035 FFVPVDS
-1041 WNPTRKN
+1041 WNPTRRE
-1048 WEFQRR
+1048 WEFNKR
-1054 TFIDDSLMN
+1054 TFIDDSLHG

>member
-1 MSDNMTKKRIL
+1 MSDITRKKIL

-18 IVDSYYEDEDFQKEL
+18 IVDSYYEDEDFKKEL
-33 DKVSDDILINAETNR
+33 DKVSNDILITAETTR
-48 TIKNIRKTLAS
+48 TIKNIKKTLAS
-59 ALKKKYGFTNG
+59 ALKKKYGFSNG

-76 SKILKIHG
+76 SNILKIHG
-84 LEASNF
+84 LDASNF
-90 DALSSFAKIL
+90 DTLANFAKIM

-129 AFRKLVGYHML
+129 ANRKLIGYHML

-185 IVLEGRKFGQLPS
+185 IVMEGRKFGQLPS

-209 ALDETVHQMSSH
+209 ALDETIHQMSSH
-221 LAGAIAVGTFFLDIA
+221 LANAIAIGTFFLDIA

-245 PFEKIKT
+245 PFEKIKS
-252 DAVMRKHIENCFQT
+252 DATMRKHIENCFQT

-275 RNGVESPFTNISLFD
+275 RSGVESPFTNISLFD
-290 RVKLKGLVGPEN
+290 RVKLAGLISSDN

-312 VALDNGLE
+312 VAFDNGLE
-320 DKMSSEEWQEF
+320 DKMSSDDWKEF

-377 DEKFFDFV
+377 DEKFFEFV

-404 SCCFSGDQ
+404 SC
-412 PILVRN
+412 
-418 AKDVYLTTFKDW
+418 
-430 KNTTPYAVYKD
+430 
-441 NWKVFHNGSWV
+441 
-452 EANEVVLPSRQMYK
+452 
-466 VTTTNNKTIIV
+466 
-477 SDNHLHVTYNGEIPT
+477 
-492 SKLTTDDYLMFNTKP
+492 
-507 LQSYPEKDEG
+507 
-517 LTYKD
+517 
-522 GYLIGAFIG
+522 
-531 DGSFGGNIELASGN
+531 
-545 KEIYTINLSLNKNCY
+545 
-560 QEIINDIGLHSTY
+560 
-573 SIFDDK
+573 
-579 ELVSVRICSKE
+579 
-590 KVAFIKRFVNGCH
+590 
-603 SAYTKELNPN
+603 
-613 VLFQSLEFRKGILDG
+613 
-628 WYATDGGNSN
+628 
-638 RCYTISPKLRDS
+638 
-650 MELLITSLG
+650 
-659 YNSTISVSD
+659 
-668 RTGEVA
+668 
-674 FINEET
+674 
-680 GKEYY
+680 
-685 KNYPLWCVRWYDSSN
+685 
-700 KRTMKDV
+700 
-707 YKWKN
+707 
-712 NSMYFKIKSIEKV
+712 
-725 DYNDENIYCFEMKNK
+725 
-740 DEPYFT
+740 
-746 LPNGIITHNCRLIN
+746 CRLIN

-795 YEANSMEDF
+795 YEADSLENF
-804 YHILDKR
+804 YKILDKR
-811 IRGAAK
+811 IWGAAK

-831 KGLEPFITRGWIRM
+831 KGLEPFISRGWIRM

-860 KKILETKFAD
+860 KKILEERFGSEIA
-870 QIEDGQDVMKDYLV
+870 ENQDVMQDFLV

-894 KELGLFS
+894 RELGLFS

-919 NLIFDEDIIDA
+919 NMIFPEQDIIEA

-940 WEDATIW
+940 WEDASLW

-974 TPSQN
+974 TSSQN
-979 RKIIEY
+979 KKIIEF

-998 VYSKCPKCG
+998 VYSKCPECG
-1007 AVYDHKVASCSK
+1007 AVYDHKVVSCSK
-1019 CGHNEH
+1019 CNHDK
-1025 MEYFTRIVGY
+1025 MSYFTRVVG
-1035 FTSVDS
+1035 FFVPVDS
-1041 WNPTRKN
+1041 WNPTRRE
-1048 WEFQRR
+1048 WEFNKR
-1054 TFIDDSLMN
+1054 TFIDDSLHG

>member
-236 HILIYKQRV
+236 HILIYKERV

-320 DKMSSEEWQEF
+320 DKMSAEQWQEF

-404 SCCFSGDQ
+404 SC
-412 PILVRN
+412 
-418 AKDVYLTTFKDW
+418 
-430 KNTTPYAVYKD
+430 
-441 NWKVFHNGSWV
+441 
-452 EANEVVLPSRQMYK
+452 
-466 VTTTNNKTIIV
+466 
-477 SDNHLHVTYNGEIPT
+477 
-492 SKLTTDDYLMFNTKP
+492 
-507 LQSYPEKDEG
+507 
-517 LTYKD
+517 
-522 GYLIGAFIG
+522 
-531 DGSFGGNIELASGN
+531 
-545 KEIYTINLSLNKNCY
+545 
-560 QEIINDIGLHSTY
+560 
-573 SIFDDK
+573 
-579 ELVSVRICSKE
+579 
-590 KVAFIKRFVNGCH
+590 
-603 SAYTKELNPN
+603 
-613 VLFQSLEFRKGILDG
+613 
-628 WYATDGGNSN
+628 
-638 RCYTISPKLRDS
+638 
-650 MELLITSLG
+650 
-659 YNSTISVSD
+659 
-668 RTGEVA
+668 
-674 FINEET
+674 
-680 GKEYY
+680 
-685 KNYPLWCVRWYDSSN
+685 
-700 KRTMKDV
+700 
-707 YKWKN
+707 
-712 NSMYFKIKSIEKV
+712 
-725 DYNDENIYCFEMKNK
+725 
-740 DEPYFT
+740 
-746 LPNGIITHNCRLIN
+746 CRLIN

-870 QIEDGQDVMKDYLV
+870 QIEEGQDVMKDYLV

-1054 TFIDDSLMN
+1054 TFIDDSLHN

>member
-209 ALDETVHQMSSH
+209 ALDETIHQMSSH

-320 DKMSSEEWQEF
+320 DKMSAEQWQEF

-404 SCCFSGDQ
+404 SC
-412 PILVRN
+412 
-418 AKDVYLTTFKDW
+418 
-430 KNTTPYAVYKD
+430 
-441 NWKVFHNGSWV
+441 
-452 EANEVVLPSRQMYK
+452 
-466 VTTTNNKTIIV
+466 
-477 SDNHLHVTYNGEIPT
+477 
-492 SKLTTDDYLMFNTKP
+492 
-507 LQSYPEKDEG
+507 
-517 LTYKD
+517 
-522 GYLIGAFIG
+522 
-531 DGSFGGNIELASGN
+531 
-545 KEIYTINLSLNKNCY
+545 
-560 QEIINDIGLHSTY
+560 
-573 SIFDDK
+573 
-579 ELVSVRICSKE
+579 
-590 KVAFIKRFVNGCH
+590 
-603 SAYTKELNPN
+603 
-613 VLFQSLEFRKGILDG
+613 
-628 WYATDGGNSN
+628 
-638 RCYTISPKLRDS
+638 
-650 MELLITSLG
+650 
-659 YNSTISVSD
+659 
-668 RTGEVA
+668 
-674 FINEET
+674 
-680 GKEYY
+680 
-685 KNYPLWCVRWYDSSN
+685 
-700 KRTMKDV
+700 
-707 YKWKN
+707 
-712 NSMYFKIKSIEKV
+712 
-725 DYNDENIYCFEMKNK
+725 
-740 DEPYFT
+740 
-746 LPNGIITHNCRLIN
+746 CRLIN

-979 RKIIEY
+979 KKIIEY

-1025 MEYFTRIVGY
+1025 MEYYSRVVG
-1035 FTSVDS
+1035 FFVPVDS
-1041 WNPTRKN
+1041 WNPTRRN

-1054 TFIDDSLMN
+1054 TYIDDSLHDNN

>member
-198 APVHRVDSYIS
+198 APVHRVDSYIA
-209 ALDETVHQMSSH
+209 ALDETIHQMSSH
-221 LAGAIAVGTFFLDIA
+221 LAGAIAIGTFFLDTA

-252 DAVMRKHIENCFQT
+252 DAVMRKYIENCFQT

-320 DKMSSEEWQEF
+320 DKMSAEQWQEF

-397 SKGTKVA
+397 SKGTKVC
-404 SCCFSGDQ
+404 SC
-412 PILVRN
+412 
-418 AKDVYLTTFKDW
+418 
-430 KNTTPYAVYKD
+430 
-441 NWKVFHNGSWV
+441 
-452 EANEVVLPSRQMYK
+452 
-466 VTTTNNKTIIV
+466 
-477 SDNHLHVTYNGEIPT
+477 
-492 SKLTTDDYLMFNTKP
+492 
-507 LQSYPEKDEG
+507 
-517 LTYKD
+517 
-522 GYLIGAFIG
+522 
-531 DGSFGGNIELASGN
+531 
-545 KEIYTINLSLNKNCY
+545 
-560 QEIINDIGLHSTY
+560 
-573 SIFDDK
+573 
-579 ELVSVRICSKE
+579 
-590 KVAFIKRFVNGCH
+590 
-603 SAYTKELNPN
+603 
-613 VLFQSLEFRKGILDG
+613 
-628 WYATDGGNSN
+628 
-638 RCYTISPKLRDS
+638 
-650 MELLITSLG
+650 
-659 YNSTISVSD
+659 
-668 RTGEVA
+668 
-674 FINEET
+674 
-680 GKEYY
+680 
-685 KNYPLWCVRWYDSSN
+685 
-700 KRTMKDV
+700 
-707 YKWKN
+707 
-712 NSMYFKIKSIEKV
+712 
-725 DYNDENIYCFEMKNK
+725 
-740 DEPYFT
+740 
-746 LPNGIITHNCRLIN
+746 CRLIN

>member
-1 MSDNMTKKRIL
+1 MSDLTVKKIL

-18 IVDSYYEDEDFQKEL
+18 IVDSYYEDEDFKKEL
-33 DKVSDDILINAETNR
+33 DKVSDDILINAETTR
-48 TIKNIRKTLAS
+48 TIKNIKKTLAS
-59 ALKKKYGFTNG
+59 ALKKKYGFSNG

-76 SKILKIHG
+76 SKILNIHG
-84 LEASNF
+84 LDATNF
-90 DALSSFAKIL
+90 DTLANFAKIL
-100 ESRVN
+100 DSRVN

-129 AFRKLVGYHML
+129 SNRKLIGYHML

-185 IVLEGRKFGQLPS
+185 LVMEGRIFGQLPS

-209 ALDETVHQMSSH
+209 ALDETIHQMSSH
-221 LAGAIAVGTFFLDIA
+221 LAGAIAIGTFFLDVA

-245 PFEKIKT
+245 PFEVVKNDPT
-252 DAVMRKHIENCFQT
+252 MRKYIENCFQT

-290 RVKLKGLVGPEN
+290 RIKLSGLISKDN
-302 YGWYFANKKE
+302 YAWYFANKKAIA
-312 VALDNGLE
+312 VDNGLE
-320 DKMSSEEWQEF
+320 NAMTDEEWKEF
-331 VINYIIEL
+331 VISYIMEL

-369 KDDDDKVL
+369 KDDDGNIL
-377 DEKFFDFV
+377 DENFFDFV

-404 SCCFSGDQ
+404 SCC
-412 PILVRN
+412 
-418 AKDVYLTTFKDW
+418 
-430 KNTTPYAVYKD
+430 
-441 NWKVFHNGSWV
+441 
-452 EANEVVLPSRQMYK
+452 
-466 VTTTNNKTIIV
+466 
-477 SDNHLHVTYNGEIPT
+477 
-492 SKLTTDDYLMFNTKP
+492 
-507 LQSYPEKDEG
+507 
-517 LTYKD
+517 
-522 GYLIGAFIG
+522 
-531 DGSFGGNIELASGN
+531 
-545 KEIYTINLSLNKNCY
+545 
-560 QEIINDIGLHSTY
+560 
-573 SIFDDK
+573 
-579 ELVSVRICSKE
+579 
-590 KVAFIKRFVNGCH
+590 
-603 SAYTKELNPN
+603 
-613 VLFQSLEFRKGILDG
+613 
-628 WYATDGGNSN
+628 
-638 RCYTISPKLRDS
+638 
-650 MELLITSLG
+650 
-659 YNSTISVSD
+659 
-668 RTGEVA
+668 
-674 FINEET
+674 
-680 GKEYY
+680 
-685 KNYPLWCVRWYDSSN
+685 
-700 KRTMKDV
+700 
-707 YKWKN
+707 
-712 NSMYFKIKSIEKV
+712 
-725 DYNDENIYCFEMKNK
+725 
-740 DEPYFT
+740 
-746 LPNGIITHNCRLIN
+746 RLIN

-768 SSVNSF
+768 STVNSF

-804 YHILDKR
+804 YKILDKR

-817 VLKAHKVLIGKMEE
+817 VLKAHKVLIGKMEA

-860 KKILETKFAD
+860 KKILETKFSD
-870 QIEDGQDVMKDYLV
+870 EIKEGQDVMNDYLV

-919 NLIFDEDIIDA
+919 NLIFNDNIIDA

-974 TPSQN
+974 TAAQN
-979 RKIIEY
+979 RKIILY

-998 VYSKCPKCG
+998 VYSKCPECG
-1007 AVYDHKVASCSK
+1007 SVYDHKVASCSK

-1025 MEYFTRIVGY
+1025 MQYFTRVVG
-1035 FTSVDS
+1035 FFVPVDS
-1041 WNPTRKN
+1041 WNPTRRN

-1054 TFIDDSLMN
+1054 TFIDDSLHG

>member
-209 ALDETVHQMSSH
+209 ALDETIHQMSSH

-236 HILIYKQRV
+236 HILIYKERV

-320 DKMSSEEWQEF
+320 DKMSAEQWQEF

-404 SCCFSGDQ
+404 SC
-412 PILVRN
+412 
-418 AKDVYLTTFKDW
+418 
-430 KNTTPYAVYKD
+430 
-441 NWKVFHNGSWV
+441 
-452 EANEVVLPSRQMYK
+452 
-466 VTTTNNKTIIV
+466 
-477 SDNHLHVTYNGEIPT
+477 
-492 SKLTTDDYLMFNTKP
+492 
-507 LQSYPEKDEG
+507 
-517 LTYKD
+517 
-522 GYLIGAFIG
+522 
-531 DGSFGGNIELASGN
+531 
-545 KEIYTINLSLNKNCY
+545 
-560 QEIINDIGLHSTY
+560 
-573 SIFDDK
+573 
-579 ELVSVRICSKE
+579 
-590 KVAFIKRFVNGCH
+590 
-603 SAYTKELNPN
+603 
-613 VLFQSLEFRKGILDG
+613 
-628 WYATDGGNSN
+628 
-638 RCYTISPKLRDS
+638 
-650 MELLITSLG
+650 
-659 YNSTISVSD
+659 
-668 RTGEVA
+668 
-674 FINEET
+674 
-680 GKEYY
+680 
-685 KNYPLWCVRWYDSSN
+685 
-700 KRTMKDV
+700 
-707 YKWKN
+707 
-712 NSMYFKIKSIEKV
+712 
-725 DYNDENIYCFEMKNK
+725 
-740 DEPYFT
+740 
-746 LPNGIITHNCRLIN
+746 CRLIN

>member
-1 MSDNMTKKRIL
+1 MSDLTVKKIL

-18 IVDSYYEDEDFQKEL
+18 IVDSYYEDEDFKKEL
-33 DKVSDDILINAETNR
+33 DKVSDDILINAETTR
-48 TIKNIRKTLAS
+48 TIKNIKKTLAS
-59 ALKKKYGFTNG
+59 ALKKKYGFSNG

-76 SKILKIHG
+76 SKILNIHG
-84 LEASNF
+84 LDATNF
-90 DALSSFAKIL
+90 DTLANFAKIL
-100 ESRVN
+100 DSRVN

-129 AFRKLVGYHML
+129 SNRKLIGYHML

-185 IVLEGRKFGQLPS
+185 LVMEGRKFGQLPS

-245 PFEKIKT
+245 PFEVVKNDPT
-252 DAVMRKHIENCFQT
+252 MRKYIENCFQT

-290 RVKLKGLVGPEN
+290 RVKLSGLISKDN
-302 YGWYFANKKE
+302 YAWYFANKKAIA
-312 VALDNGLE
+312 VDNGLE
-320 DKMSSEEWQEF
+320 NAMTDEEWKEF
-331 VINYIIEL
+331 VISYIMEL

-369 KDDDDKVL
+369 KDDDGNIL
-377 DEKFFDFV
+377 DENFFDFV

-404 SCCFSGDQ
+404 SCC
-412 PILVRN
+412 
-418 AKDVYLTTFKDW
+418 
-430 KNTTPYAVYKD
+430 
-441 NWKVFHNGSWV
+441 
-452 EANEVVLPSRQMYK
+452 
-466 VTTTNNKTIIV
+466 
-477 SDNHLHVTYNGEIPT
+477 
-492 SKLTTDDYLMFNTKP
+492 
-507 LQSYPEKDEG
+507 
-517 LTYKD
+517 
-522 GYLIGAFIG
+522 
-531 DGSFGGNIELASGN
+531 
-545 KEIYTINLSLNKNCY
+545 
-560 QEIINDIGLHSTY
+560 
-573 SIFDDK
+573 
-579 ELVSVRICSKE
+579 
-590 KVAFIKRFVNGCH
+590 
-603 SAYTKELNPN
+603 
-613 VLFQSLEFRKGILDG
+613 
-628 WYATDGGNSN
+628 
-638 RCYTISPKLRDS
+638 
-650 MELLITSLG
+650 
-659 YNSTISVSD
+659 
-668 RTGEVA
+668 
-674 FINEET
+674 
-680 GKEYY
+680 
-685 KNYPLWCVRWYDSSN
+685 
-700 KRTMKDV
+700 
-707 YKWKN
+707 
-712 NSMYFKIKSIEKV
+712 
-725 DYNDENIYCFEMKNK
+725 
-740 DEPYFT
+740 
-746 LPNGIITHNCRLIN
+746 RLIN

-768 SSVNSF
+768 STVNSF

-804 YHILDKR
+804 YKILDKR

-817 VLKAHKVLIGKMEE
+817 VLKAHKVLIGKMEA

-860 KKILETKFAD
+860 KKILETKFSD
-870 QIEDGQDVMKDYLV
+870 EIKEGQDVMNDYLV

-919 NLIFDEDIIDA
+919 NLIFNDNIIDA

-974 TPSQN
+974 TAAQN
-979 RKIIEY
+979 RKIILY

-998 VYSKCPKCG
+998 VYSKCPECG
-1007 AVYDHKVASCSK
+1007 SVYDHKVASCSK

-1025 MEYFTRIVGY
+1025 MQYFTRVVG
-1035 FTSVDS
+1035 FFVPVDS
-1041 WNPTRKN
+1041 WNPTRRN

-1054 TFIDDSLMN
+1054 TFIDDSLHG

>member
-312 VALDNGLE
+312 VALDNGLD
-320 DKMSSEEWQEF
+320 DKMSAEQWQEF

-507 LQSYPEKDEG
+507 LQSYTEKDEG

-725 DYNDENIYCFEMKNK
+725 DYDDENIYCFEMKNK

-1025 MEYFTRIVGY
+1025 MQYFTRVVG
-1035 FTSVDS
+1035 FFVPVDS
-1041 WNPTRKN
+1041 WNPTRRN
-1048 WEFQRR
+1048 WEFERR
-1054 TFIDDSLMN
+1054 TFIDDSLHN

>member
-209 ALDETVHQMSSH
+209 ALDETTHQMSSH

-320 DKMSSEEWQEF
+320 DKMSAEQWQEF

-404 SCCFSGDQ
+404 SC
-412 PILVRN
+412 
-418 AKDVYLTTFKDW
+418 
-430 KNTTPYAVYKD
+430 
-441 NWKVFHNGSWV
+441 
-452 EANEVVLPSRQMYK
+452 
-466 VTTTNNKTIIV
+466 
-477 SDNHLHVTYNGEIPT
+477 
-492 SKLTTDDYLMFNTKP
+492 
-507 LQSYPEKDEG
+507 
-517 LTYKD
+517 
-522 GYLIGAFIG
+522 
-531 DGSFGGNIELASGN
+531 
-545 KEIYTINLSLNKNCY
+545 
-560 QEIINDIGLHSTY
+560 
-573 SIFDDK
+573 
-579 ELVSVRICSKE
+579 
-590 KVAFIKRFVNGCH
+590 
-603 SAYTKELNPN
+603 
-613 VLFQSLEFRKGILDG
+613 
-628 WYATDGGNSN
+628 
-638 RCYTISPKLRDS
+638 
-650 MELLITSLG
+650 
-659 YNSTISVSD
+659 
-668 RTGEVA
+668 
-674 FINEET
+674 
-680 GKEYY
+680 
-685 KNYPLWCVRWYDSSN
+685 
-700 KRTMKDV
+700 
-707 YKWKN
+707 
-712 NSMYFKIKSIEKV
+712 
-725 DYNDENIYCFEMKNK
+725 
-740 DEPYFT
+740 
-746 LPNGIITHNCRLIN
+746 CRLIN

-919 NLIFDEDIIDA
+919 NLIFNEDIIDA

-1025 MEYFTRIVGY
+1025 MEYFTRVVG
-1035 FTSVDS
+1035 FFVPVDC
-1041 WNPTRKN
+1041 WNPTRRN
-1048 WEFQRR
+1048 WEFERR
-1054 TFIDDSLMN
+1054 TFIDDSLHN

>member
-245 PFEKIKT
+245 PFEKIKS
-252 DAVMRKHIENCFQT
+252 DATMRKYIENCFQT

-404 SCCFSGDQ
+404 SC
-412 PILVRN
+412 
-418 AKDVYLTTFKDW
+418 
-430 KNTTPYAVYKD
+430 
-441 NWKVFHNGSWV
+441 
-452 EANEVVLPSRQMYK
+452 
-466 VTTTNNKTIIV
+466 
-477 SDNHLHVTYNGEIPT
+477 
-492 SKLTTDDYLMFNTKP
+492 
-507 LQSYPEKDEG
+507 
-517 LTYKD
+517 
-522 GYLIGAFIG
+522 
-531 DGSFGGNIELASGN
+531 
-545 KEIYTINLSLNKNCY
+545 
-560 QEIINDIGLHSTY
+560 
-573 SIFDDK
+573 
-579 ELVSVRICSKE
+579 
-590 KVAFIKRFVNGCH
+590 
-603 SAYTKELNPN
+603 
-613 VLFQSLEFRKGILDG
+613 
-628 WYATDGGNSN
+628 
-638 RCYTISPKLRDS
+638 
-650 MELLITSLG
+650 
-659 YNSTISVSD
+659 
-668 RTGEVA
+668 
-674 FINEET
+674 
-680 GKEYY
+680 
-685 KNYPLWCVRWYDSSN
+685 
-700 KRTMKDV
+700 
-707 YKWKN
+707 
-712 NSMYFKIKSIEKV
+712 
-725 DYNDENIYCFEMKNK
+725 
-740 DEPYFT
+740 
-746 LPNGIITHNCRLIN
+746 CRLIN

-1025 MEYFTRIVGY
+1025 MEYYSRVVG
-1035 FTSVDS
+1035 FFVPVDS
-1041 WNPTRKN
+1041 WNPTRRN

-1054 TFIDDSLMN
+1054 TYIDDSLHD

>member
-1 MSDNMTKKRIL
+1 MSDLTVKKIL

-18 IVDSYYEDEDFQKEL
+18 IVDSYYEDEDFKKEL
-33 DKVSDDILINAETNR
+33 DKVSDDILINAETTR
-48 TIKNIRKTLAS
+48 TIKNIKKTLAS
-59 ALKKKYGFTNG
+59 ALKKKYGFSNG

-76 SKILKIHG
+76 SKILNIHG
-84 LEASNF
+84 LDATNF
-90 DALSSFAKIL
+90 DTLANFAKIL
-100 ESRVN
+100 DSRVN

-129 AFRKLVGYHML
+129 SNRKLIGYHML

-185 IVLEGRKFGQLPS
+185 LVMEGRKFGQLPS

-245 PFEKIKT
+245 PFEVVKNDPT
-252 DAVMRKHIENCFQT
+252 MRKYIENCFQT

-290 RVKLKGLVGPEN
+290 RIKLSGLISKDN
-302 YGWYFANKKE
+302 YAWYFANKKAIA
-312 VALDNGLE
+312 VDNGLE
-320 DKMSSEEWQEF
+320 NAMTDEEWKEF
-331 VINYIIEL
+331 VINYIMEL

-369 KDDDDKVL
+369 KDDDGNIL
-377 DEKFFDFV
+377 DENFFDFV

-404 SCCFSGDQ
+404 SCC
-412 PILVRN
+412 
-418 AKDVYLTTFKDW
+418 
-430 KNTTPYAVYKD
+430 
-441 NWKVFHNGSWV
+441 
-452 EANEVVLPSRQMYK
+452 
-466 VTTTNNKTIIV
+466 
-477 SDNHLHVTYNGEIPT
+477 
-492 SKLTTDDYLMFNTKP
+492 
-507 LQSYPEKDEG
+507 
-517 LTYKD
+517 
-522 GYLIGAFIG
+522 
-531 DGSFGGNIELASGN
+531 
-545 KEIYTINLSLNKNCY
+545 
-560 QEIINDIGLHSTY
+560 
-573 SIFDDK
+573 
-579 ELVSVRICSKE
+579 
-590 KVAFIKRFVNGCH
+590 
-603 SAYTKELNPN
+603 
-613 VLFQSLEFRKGILDG
+613 
-628 WYATDGGNSN
+628 
-638 RCYTISPKLRDS
+638 
-650 MELLITSLG
+650 
-659 YNSTISVSD
+659 
-668 RTGEVA
+668 
-674 FINEET
+674 
-680 GKEYY
+680 
-685 KNYPLWCVRWYDSSN
+685 
-700 KRTMKDV
+700 
-707 YKWKN
+707 
-712 NSMYFKIKSIEKV
+712 
-725 DYNDENIYCFEMKNK
+725 
-740 DEPYFT
+740 
-746 LPNGIITHNCRLIN
+746 RLIN

-768 SSVNSF
+768 STVNSF

-804 YHILDKR
+804 YKILDKR

-817 VLKAHKVLIGKMEE
+817 VLKAHKVLIGKMEA

-860 KKILETKFAD
+860 KKILETKFSD
-870 QIEDGQDVMKDYLV
+870 EIKEGQDVMNDYLV

-919 NLIFDEDIIDA
+919 NLIFNDNIIDA

-974 TPSQN
+974 TAAQN
-979 RKIIEY
+979 RKIILY

-998 VYSKCPKCG
+998 VYSKCPECG
-1007 AVYDHKVASCSK
+1007 SVYDHKVASCSK

-1025 MEYFTRIVGY
+1025 MQYFTRVVG
-1035 FTSVDS
+1035 FFVPVDS
-1041 WNPTRKN
+1041 WNPTRRN

-1054 TFIDDSLMN
+1054 TFIDDSLHG

>member
-312 VALDNGLE
+312 VALDNGLD
-320 DKMSSEEWQEF
+320 DKMSAEQWQEF

-404 SCCFSGDQ
+404 SC
-412 PILVRN
+412 
-418 AKDVYLTTFKDW
+418 
-430 KNTTPYAVYKD
+430 
-441 NWKVFHNGSWV
+441 
-452 EANEVVLPSRQMYK
+452 
-466 VTTTNNKTIIV
+466 
-477 SDNHLHVTYNGEIPT
+477 
-492 SKLTTDDYLMFNTKP
+492 
-507 LQSYPEKDEG
+507 
-517 LTYKD
+517 
-522 GYLIGAFIG
+522 
-531 DGSFGGNIELASGN
+531 
-545 KEIYTINLSLNKNCY
+545 
-560 QEIINDIGLHSTY
+560 
-573 SIFDDK
+573 
-579 ELVSVRICSKE
+579 
-590 KVAFIKRFVNGCH
+590 
-603 SAYTKELNPN
+603 
-613 VLFQSLEFRKGILDG
+613 
-628 WYATDGGNSN
+628 
-638 RCYTISPKLRDS
+638 
-650 MELLITSLG
+650 
-659 YNSTISVSD
+659 
-668 RTGEVA
+668 
-674 FINEET
+674 
-680 GKEYY
+680 
-685 KNYPLWCVRWYDSSN
+685 
-700 KRTMKDV
+700 
-707 YKWKN
+707 
-712 NSMYFKIKSIEKV
+712 
-725 DYNDENIYCFEMKNK
+725 
-740 DEPYFT
+740 
-746 LPNGIITHNCRLIN
+746 CRLIN

-1007 AVYDHKVASCSK
+1007 AVYDHKVTSCSK

>member
-245 PFEKIKT
+245 PFEKIKS
-252 DAVMRKHIENCFQT
+252 DATMRKYIENCFQT

-404 SCCFSGDQ
+404 SC
-412 PILVRN
+412 
-418 AKDVYLTTFKDW
+418 
-430 KNTTPYAVYKD
+430 
-441 NWKVFHNGSWV
+441 
-452 EANEVVLPSRQMYK
+452 
-466 VTTTNNKTIIV
+466 
-477 SDNHLHVTYNGEIPT
+477 
-492 SKLTTDDYLMFNTKP
+492 
-507 LQSYPEKDEG
+507 
-517 LTYKD
+517 
-522 GYLIGAFIG
+522 
-531 DGSFGGNIELASGN
+531 
-545 KEIYTINLSLNKNCY
+545 
-560 QEIINDIGLHSTY
+560 
-573 SIFDDK
+573 
-579 ELVSVRICSKE
+579 
-590 KVAFIKRFVNGCH
+590 
-603 SAYTKELNPN
+603 
-613 VLFQSLEFRKGILDG
+613 
-628 WYATDGGNSN
+628 
-638 RCYTISPKLRDS
+638 
-650 MELLITSLG
+650 
-659 YNSTISVSD
+659 
-668 RTGEVA
+668 
-674 FINEET
+674 
-680 GKEYY
+680 
-685 KNYPLWCVRWYDSSN
+685 
-700 KRTMKDV
+700 
-707 YKWKN
+707 
-712 NSMYFKIKSIEKV
+712 
-725 DYNDENIYCFEMKNK
+725 
-740 DEPYFT
+740 
-746 LPNGIITHNCRLIN
+746 CRLIN

-1025 MEYFTRIVGY
+1025 MEYYSRIVG
-1035 FTSVDS
+1035 FFVPVDC
-1041 WNPTRKN
+1041 WNPTRRN

-1054 TFIDDSLMN
+1054 TYIDDSLHDNN

>member
-236 HILIYKQRV
+236 HILIYKERV

-252 DAVMRKHIENCFQT
+252 DVVMRKHIENCFQT

-320 DKMSSEEWQEF
+320 DKMSSEQWQEF

-404 SCCFSGDQ
+404 SC
-412 PILVRN
+412 
-418 AKDVYLTTFKDW
+418 
-430 KNTTPYAVYKD
+430 
-441 NWKVFHNGSWV
+441 
-452 EANEVVLPSRQMYK
+452 
-466 VTTTNNKTIIV
+466 
-477 SDNHLHVTYNGEIPT
+477 
-492 SKLTTDDYLMFNTKP
+492 
-507 LQSYPEKDEG
+507 
-517 LTYKD
+517 
-522 GYLIGAFIG
+522 
-531 DGSFGGNIELASGN
+531 
-545 KEIYTINLSLNKNCY
+545 
-560 QEIINDIGLHSTY
+560 
-573 SIFDDK
+573 
-579 ELVSVRICSKE
+579 
-590 KVAFIKRFVNGCH
+590 
-603 SAYTKELNPN
+603 
-613 VLFQSLEFRKGILDG
+613 
-628 WYATDGGNSN
+628 
-638 RCYTISPKLRDS
+638 
-650 MELLITSLG
+650 
-659 YNSTISVSD
+659 
-668 RTGEVA
+668 
-674 FINEET
+674 
-680 GKEYY
+680 
-685 KNYPLWCVRWYDSSN
+685 
-700 KRTMKDV
+700 
-707 YKWKN
+707 
-712 NSMYFKIKSIEKV
+712 
-725 DYNDENIYCFEMKNK
+725 
-740 DEPYFT
+740 
-746 LPNGIITHNCRLIN
+746 CRLIN

>member
-209 ALDETVHQMSSH
+209 ALDETIHQMSSH

-320 DKMSSEEWQEF
+320 DKMSAEQWEEF

-369 KDDDDKVL
+369 KDDEDKVL

-404 SCCFSGDQ
+404 SC
-412 PILVRN
+412 
-418 AKDVYLTTFKDW
+418 
-430 KNTTPYAVYKD
+430 
-441 NWKVFHNGSWV
+441 
-452 EANEVVLPSRQMYK
+452 
-466 VTTTNNKTIIV
+466 
-477 SDNHLHVTYNGEIPT
+477 
-492 SKLTTDDYLMFNTKP
+492 
-507 LQSYPEKDEG
+507 
-517 LTYKD
+517 
-522 GYLIGAFIG
+522 
-531 DGSFGGNIELASGN
+531 
-545 KEIYTINLSLNKNCY
+545 
-560 QEIINDIGLHSTY
+560 
-573 SIFDDK
+573 
-579 ELVSVRICSKE
+579 
-590 KVAFIKRFVNGCH
+590 
-603 SAYTKELNPN
+603 
-613 VLFQSLEFRKGILDG
+613 
-628 WYATDGGNSN
+628 
-638 RCYTISPKLRDS
+638 
-650 MELLITSLG
+650 
-659 YNSTISVSD
+659 
-668 RTGEVA
+668 
-674 FINEET
+674 
-680 GKEYY
+680 
-685 KNYPLWCVRWYDSSN
+685 
-700 KRTMKDV
+700 
-707 YKWKN
+707 
-712 NSMYFKIKSIEKV
+712 
-725 DYNDENIYCFEMKNK
+725 
-740 DEPYFT
+740 
-746 LPNGIITHNCRLIN
+746 CRLIN

-1007 AVYDHKVASCSK
+1007 AVYDHKIASCSK

-1025 MEYFTRIVGY
+1025 MQYFTRVVG
-1035 FTSVDS
+1035 FFVPVDS
-1041 WNPTRKN
+1041 WNPTRRN

-1054 TFIDDSLMN
+1054 TFIDDSLHG